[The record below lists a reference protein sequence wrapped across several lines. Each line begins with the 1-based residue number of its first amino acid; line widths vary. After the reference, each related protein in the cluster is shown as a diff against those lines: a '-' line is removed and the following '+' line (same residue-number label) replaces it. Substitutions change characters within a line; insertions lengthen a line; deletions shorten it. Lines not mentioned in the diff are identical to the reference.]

1 MLKRLTREPAEFFGL
16 DVGGLEV
23 GDLADLVLFDP
34 QRLATY
40 NGEASVQYAYRESF
54 DCHQLVN
61 RSEGHVKGVFV
72 SGERIWSEQGATPLL
87 GTQRLGRALKA
98 F

>member
-16 DVGGLEV
+16 DVGGLDV
-23 GDLADLVLFDP
+23 GDRADLVLFDP
-34 QRLATY
+34 QRLAAY
-40 NGEASVQYAYRESF
+40 DGEASVQYTYRESF

-61 RSEGHVKGVFV
+61 RAEGHVKGVFV
-72 SGERIWSEQGATPLL
+72 GGEQIWSHKKGINAVGHTAF
-87 GTQRLGRALKA
+87 GWGR

>member
-1 MLKRLTREPAEFFGL
+1 
-16 DVGGLEV
+16 
-23 GDLADLVLFDP
+23 VLFDP

-40 NGEASVQYAYRESF
+40 DGEASVQYTYRESF